1 MHTRALKL
9 CTSFH
14 GELLLY
20 GSGMEVQEATGTLPA
35 VDRFGDVTDGRTRL
49 HWHLTGTYSVSAG
62 QYSL

>member
-1 MHTRALKL
+1 
-9 CTSFH
+9 
-14 GELLLY
+14 
-20 GSGMEVQEATGTLPA
+20 MEVQEATGTLPA